1 MDSHKPDAAA
11 KSVMHSDQTLRGR
24 LYKLMADEHARLDN
38 LLAEAT
44 ESVGVAATESYRRFR
59 EGLLRHI
66 SIEEKILLPTAQRRR
81 GGTPLPLAEKLRLDH
96 GALAALVMLPPSV
109 FTFRAV
115 RAVLDAH
122 NPLEESP
129 GGVYEQ
135 CESLIESELDEVL
148 FRCETV
154 PRVPVSPWVDR
165 SKVFVAVKLGLMRAG
180 YDEALLVSPGATPE

>member
-1 MDSHKPDAAA
+1 MYLRNPVAVT
-11 KSVMHSDQTLRGR
+11 KSVMHSDQTLHGR
-24 LYKLMADEHARLDN
+24 FYQLMAGDHARLDN

-44 ESVGVAATESYRRFR
+44 DGAGVAATESYRRFR

-66 SIEEKILLPTAQRRR
+66 SIEEKILLPAAQRRR

-96 GALAALVMLPPSV
+96 GALAALMMLPPSAS
-109 FTFRAV
+109 TFRAV

-129 GGVYEQ
+129 GGVYEE

-148 FRCETV
+148 LQCESA
-154 PRVPVSPWVDR
+154 PRVPVSPWVDS
-165 SKVFVAVKLGLMRAG
+165 SKVFVAVKRVLLRAG
-180 YDEALLVSPGATPE
+180 YDEALLISPGTVPE